1 MFETFLFLYDVLWLK
16 STTLLFGGDPQTS
29 WLDMTFLFLSSH
41 ILTNLGVPISPIK
54 IFMAFLSSVVLIF
67 SVFPI
72 YFHIKLENTKS
83 AITSLLMARMTSN

>member
-41 ILTNLGVPISPIK
+41 ILTNLWRSLCYGFGLDFLLVSVSSDQSGVSSP
-54 IFMAFLSSVVLIF
+54 L
-67 SVFPI
+67 
-72 YFHIKLENTKS
+72 
-83 AITSLLMARMTSN
+83 